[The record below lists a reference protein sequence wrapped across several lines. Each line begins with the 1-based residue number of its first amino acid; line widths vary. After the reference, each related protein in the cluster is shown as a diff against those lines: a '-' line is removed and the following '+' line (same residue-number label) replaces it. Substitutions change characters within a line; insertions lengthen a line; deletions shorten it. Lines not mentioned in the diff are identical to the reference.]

1 MEKIPQQDLTSLHL
15 VNTLFADLT
24 GSDLYLAKQIKD
36 AIDASMLEDR
46 DQSSLKTFFNQAVRK
61 LTNHQMEATPS
72 SYGFRFCNAAPND
85 NPLDPLWLRA
95 EMLQQIKN
103 LIQFREATLIVTNL
117 KKAICPKGKRWTKR
131 RQQEYDDTIAY
142 LRTFT
147 CARIPSQ
154 IRLTLLF
161 Y

>member
-36 AIDASMLEDR
+36 AIDASLSKNR
-46 DQSSLKTFFNQAVRK
+46 DQSSLKAFFNQAVRK
-61 LTNHQMEATPS
+61 LTSDHTEVAPS

-95 EMLQQIKN
+95 EMLQQIKH
-103 LIQFREATLIVTNL
+103 LIQFNDATLIVTNL

-131 RQQEYDDTIAY
+131 RQLEYNDTIVY

-147 CARIPSQ
+147 CSRIPSK

>member
-36 AIDASMLEDR
+36 AIDASLLEDR
-46 DQSSLKTFFNQAVRK
+46 NRSSLKTFFTQAVRK
-61 LTNHQMEATPS
+61 LTSNHLEDTPS
-72 SYGFRFCNAAPND
+72 SYGFRFCNATPNEE
-85 NPLDPLWLRA
+85 PLDPLWLRA
-95 EMLQQIKN
+95 EMLQQIKH
-103 LIQFREATLIVTNL
+103 LIHYKEATLIVTNL
-117 KKAICPKGKRWTKR
+117 KKAICPKGKRWTKK
-131 RQQEYDDTIAY
+131 RQQEYDDTIVY

-154 IRLTLLF
+154 TRLTLLF